1 VYNTLLEKI
10 GKKKPTV
17 DDFVRKIKDLFYA
30 SKKTMFELFTEG
42 KTGSGIDAQGLKKLI
57 QKLSSNIVTDEQIE
71 QAFNHSSKGVESLT
85 YQEFEKYFSW
95 PKQAGTDWETKCF
108 RMIRDWMQKN
118 ALSSETAF
126 ELFLGKA
133 NKVIQRKLTRVDFH
147 LALSELD
154 LKFSAPEV
162 DSLFK
167 LLDFNND
174 GELDL
179 EEWSARVYCDSAN
192 PLQMIREII
201 QENKLTPDDLLF
213 RMSLRVWDNPIDFAK
228 FSDCI
233 RKLDPSLGD
242 AQLRVMAKL
251 LKNKDNKIEIPTLV
265 SNLSGKDFETIDYRN
280 KIFKKIYQ
288 QIYPNNETQFLKLM
302 EDADP

>member
-1 VYNTLLEKI
+1 
-10 GKKKPTV
+10 
-17 DDFVRKIKDLFYA
+17 
-30 SKKTMFELFTEG
+30 
-42 KTGSGIDAQGLKKLI
+42 
-57 QKLSSNIVTDEQIE
+57 
-71 QAFNHSSKGVESLT
+71 VESLT

-179 EEWSARVYCDSAN
+179 EEWAARVYCDSAN

-213 RMSLRVWDNPIDFAK
+213 RMSLRVWDNPIDFPK
-228 FSDCI
+228 FSECI

-288 QIYPNNETQFLKLM
+288 QIYPSNETQFLKLM
-302 EDADP
+302 EDADPQNDGRVEPAALRLALAKLT